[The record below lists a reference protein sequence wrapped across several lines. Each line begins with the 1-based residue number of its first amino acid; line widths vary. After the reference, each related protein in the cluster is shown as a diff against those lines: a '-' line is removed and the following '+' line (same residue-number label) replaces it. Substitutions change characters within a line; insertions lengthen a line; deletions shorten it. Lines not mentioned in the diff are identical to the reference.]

1 MENISTA
8 GFGSL
13 LDILGPI
20 ALALAGFLA
29 KQYLIPYL
37 QIGRRKRYAE
47 FIARIADEVTDE
59 LRTRHPQNKWLKH
72 LDEAVDTLIEI
83 AGISPDIARRAVNAS
98 AARK

>member
-1 MENISTA
+1 MENVTIA
-8 GFGSL
+8 QFGSL
-13 LDILGPI
+13 LEILGPI
-20 ALALAGFLA
+20 ALALVGFLA

-59 LRTRHPQNKWLKH
+59 LRIRHPQSKWLKH

-83 AGISPDIARRAVNAS
+83 AAISPDIARRAVNAS